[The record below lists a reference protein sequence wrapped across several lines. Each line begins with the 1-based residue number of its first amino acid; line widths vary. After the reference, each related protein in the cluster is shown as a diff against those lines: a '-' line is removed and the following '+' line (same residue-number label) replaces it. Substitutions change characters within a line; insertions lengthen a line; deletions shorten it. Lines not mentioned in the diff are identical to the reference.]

1 MSESNIQKLIQLTA
15 SELGVLTFRN
25 NIGAYTTPQG
35 YRIKY
40 GVGGTGGSDLIGII
54 PVVIRP
60 EHVGRTLGI
69 FAAIEVKTLLG
80 RATPSQ
86 ENFIHQVNANGG
98 VAGVCRSPDDLQ
110 DLINNI

>member
-1 MSESNIQKLIQLTA
+1 MNESNIQKLIQLEA
-15 SELGVLTFRN
+15 SSLGVLTFRN

-40 GVGGTGGSDLIGII
+40 GVGGTGGSDLIGIV
-54 PVVIRP
+54 PLVIRP
-60 EHVGRTLGI
+60 EHVGRTLGV
-69 FAAIEVKTLLG
+69 FAAIEVKTPLG

-86 ENFIHQVNANGG
+86 ENFIHQVKQNGG
-98 VAGVCRSPDDLQ
+98 IAAICRSPAELR